1 MSIQFNHTVV
11 HSRNQQESAEFLA
24 DILGLEPPQRY
35 SHFDT
40 VQLSNGVT
48 LDFMNAGSELV
59 VQHYAFLVGEPDFDE
74 ILGRIRA
81 NSLEFWA
88 DPYRSKPNEINTQD
102 GGRGV
107 YFDDPSGH
115 ILEII
120 TRPYG
125 SGS

>member
-11 HSRNQQESAEFLA
+11 HSRDQRVSARFLTE
-24 DILGLEPPQRY
+24 ILGLEPPQRY
-35 SHFDT
+35 AHFDT
-40 VQLSNGVT
+40 VELSNGVT
-48 LDFMNAGSELV
+48 LDFMNAASAFE
-59 VQHYAFLVGEPDFDE
+59 VQHYAFLVGEPDFDA
-74 ILGRIRA
+74 ILERIRQR
-81 NSLEFWA
+81 SLVFWA
-88 DPYRSKPNEINTQD
+88 DPYRRKPNEINTQD
-102 GGRGV
+102 GGRGL